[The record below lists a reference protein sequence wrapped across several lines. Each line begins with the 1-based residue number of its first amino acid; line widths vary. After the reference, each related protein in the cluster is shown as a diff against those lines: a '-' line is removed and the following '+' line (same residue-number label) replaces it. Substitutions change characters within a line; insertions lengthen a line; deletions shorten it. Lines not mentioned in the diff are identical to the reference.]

1 MQQAVIS
8 PSETFTLDTIY
19 GKTLGESYSTL
30 EVYDNW
36 GTKIRDYLSYEP
48 QGSEIVEL
56 GQFEYIYAYNEE
68 TETDNT
74 GAAYKLRGAYGS
86 DINISSAS
94 FFGGQTGEKTE
105 GALGN
110 NAISN
115 YNLFDTVE
123 GIKTIRVGY
132 WKQAEAEEWTLAGQI
147 DDTNVYETTIGTVH
161 VYKIA
166 REIETTVGM
175 LYDEPAT
182 SVLNVYVASA
192 LSTVTLTRLEEL
204 FGTLTYIDPQ
214 KISIGHH
221 KHKFSSGQL
230 DTQWFIDT
238 RAGVQVTEEAEAD
251 LAYYYAEDHDS
262 LVYYDRLANLTFTP
276 YSELYFIIDEEI
288 AVVYE
293 NTGTATP
300 FYIMI
305 SEFDYPGA
313 TEKLASEEV
322 SPGQIRYVP
331 IPQDPATPSV
341 RYVYMQCYSEPDT
354 DTYYFPD
361 SEPDQTIA
369 YSADCIVT
377 INPEEAFDIDFDK
390 YTMSFNAESL
400 TDTQTVYLDP
410 DFAVYTLTDDTNGKL
425 SYELVSSVTEDNS
438 LTEVY
443 NVTVV
448 DTSANFTGT
457 ITATSGAASITCDVT
472 FTA

>member
-1 MQQAVIS
+1 M
-8 PSETFTLDTIY
+8 
-19 GKTLGESYSTL
+19 YSVL
-30 EVYDNW
+30 KVYDNW
-36 GTKIRDYLSYEP
+36 GTEIRDYAEYEP
-48 QGSEIVEL
+48 QGSEMISL
-56 GQFEYIYAYNEE
+56 GQFEYTYEYDWD
-68 TETDNT
+68 TSTDNT
-74 GAAYKLRGAYGS
+74 GAASKLRGAYGS
-86 DINISSAS
+86 DINIGSAS
-94 FFGGQTGEKTE
+94 FFGGQAGEKTD

-110 NAISN
+110 NAISS
-115 YNLFDTVE
+115 YNLFDTTV

-147 DDTNVYETTIGTVH
+147 DDTNVYETTVGNVH
-161 VYKIA
+161 AYKMA
-166 REIETTVGM
+166 REVETTVGM

-230 DTQWFIDT
+230 DTQWFIYT

-262 LVYYDRLANLTFTP
+262 LIYYDRLASLTFTP
-276 YSELYFIIDEEI
+276 YRELYFIIDEEI

-293 NTGTATP
+293 NTGTATT

-322 SPGQIRYVP
+322 IPGQIRYVP
-331 IPQDPATPSV
+331 IPQDPTTPGA
-341 RYVYMQCYSEPDT
+341 RYVYMQCYSEPDL
-354 DTYYFPD
+354 DSYYFPD
-361 SEPDQTIA
+361 SEPDLTVA
-369 YSADCIVT
+369 RSADYVKT
-377 INPEEAFDIDFDK
+377 INPEDAYEVDFDK
-390 YTMSFNAESL
+390 YTLSLDAETFS
-400 TDTQTVYLDP
+400 DTLTVYVVP
-410 DFAVYTLTDDTNGKL
+410 DFATYTLTDDTNGKL
-425 SYELVSSVTEDNS
+425 SYQLDNSEIEDNALAAS
-438 LTEVY
+438 YTI
-443 NVTVV
+443 TVE

-457 ITATSGAASITCDVT
+457 ITAASGLTSVTCDVT
-472 FTA
+472 FTATP